1 MSELTNSKDVK
12 DDVDSEGF
20 GDWLVKLRRGEATEV
35 TEFVTTYEPY
45 VRRALRFRLKRA
57 ALQSVADSM
66 DVCQSVLGGFLMR
79 LAAGDYE
86 IASVEELRGLLVA
99 IAQKKFLHLNRRET
113 AAKRNHLRNT
123 PLEQLNELPERTESD
138 PASIAL
144 IAELFEQAESRLSP
158 KLLEVFR
165 MRRKGFKW
173 DEIVEKTGGDSS
185 VLRKQLSRAIQQ
197 ISQELGLG
205 DEP

>member
-1 MSELTNSKDVK
+1 MPEPTNGKNEHNLE
-12 DDVDSEGF
+12 DSEGF
-20 GDWLVKLRRGEATEV
+20 EDWLVKLRRGETTEV
-35 TEFVTTYEPY
+35 TEFVSIYEPY
-45 VRRALRFRLKRA
+45 VRRALRFRLQRA

-66 DVCQSVLGGFLMR
+66 DVCQSVLGGFLIR

-123 PLEQLNELPERTESD
+123 PMEQLHELPERAESD
-138 PASIAL
+138 PAAIAL
-144 IAELFEQAESRLSP
+144 IAEMFEQAESRLSP

-205 DEP
+205 SEP